1 MNRLLAFLGLGLAG
15 FVLLTRRRRSNGN
28 RKSQQRGR
36 TSEDF
41 GAFIERFVI
50 PPPPDPSLP
59 LAGLTFAVKDIF
71 EIEGRV
77 TGFGNPDWARTHEAS
92 SCTSPVVLALIQ
104 AGATCVGKTV
114 MDEFAYS
121 INGENK
127 HYGTPTNPSAPMRVP
142 GGSSS
147 GSGVAVAAK
156 LVDFSLG
163 TDTGGSVRVPA
174 AFCGI
179 FGFRPS
185 HSTVSS
191 TNVIP
196 MAQSFDTVG
205 WFARNPSILSQVGQ
219 VLLQQS
225 GADRLPHH
233 ILIADDCFKFLS
245 VPCDEVVHSV
255 IQVAETFGCQI
266 DHKNLADYIN
276 VNVPS
281 LQVFMEKDCQEEEH
295 LISTLHAVS
304 TAMRLLQ
311 RYEFRNNHGEW
322 FRSVKPDIGPGI
334 LERVQEAL
342 AVSEE
347 NIKYSVAARSEIHSA
362 ISDLLKDDSILVMP
376 TVPGPPPK
384 LQTKGIMLDDFR
396 AKAFSL
402 LAISGMSG
410 CCQVT
415 MPLGTYDGCSV
426 GVSFLASPGSDQF
439 LLNTVQ
445 KMHSSL
451 AGEATTF

>member
-1 MNRLLAFLGLGLAG
+1 MSRLLAFLGLGLAG
-15 FVLLTRRRRSNGN
+15 FVHLTRRRSSGK
-28 RKSQQRGR
+28 RKEGMA
-36 TSEDF
+36 SEDL
-41 GAFIERFVI
+41 GAFVERFVV
-50 PPPPDPSLP
+50 PPPSDPSLP

-71 EIEGRV
+71 DMEGRV

-147 GSGVAVAAK
+147 GSAVAVAGK

-185 HSTVSS
+185 HSTISS

-225 GADRLPHH
+225 GADRLPLHV
-233 ILIADDCFKFLS
+233 LIADDCFKFLS

-255 IQVAETFGCQI
+255 IQVAEKLGCQI
-266 DHKNLADYIN
+266 DHISIADYID
-276 VNVPS
+276 VSVPS
-281 LQVFMEKDCQEEEH
+281 LQMFKKKDCQEEEH
-295 LISTLHAVS
+295 RISTLHALS
-304 TAMRLLQ
+304 NAMRLLQ
-311 RYEFRNNHGEW
+311 R
-322 FRSVKPDIGPGI
+322 
-334 LERVQEAL
+334 
-342 AVSEE
+342 
-347 NIKYSVAARSEIHSA
+347 
-362 ISDLLKDDSILVMP
+362 
-376 TVPGPPPK
+376 
-384 LQTKGIMLDDFR
+384 
-396 AKAFSL
+396 
-402 LAISGMSG
+402 
-410 CCQVT
+410 
-415 MPLGTYDGCSV
+415 
-426 GVSFLASPGSDQF
+426 
-439 LLNTVQ
+439 
-445 KMHSSL
+445 
-451 AGEATTF
+451 